1 MWVVRRRRPSS
12 VVCPGSH
19 LEKKLAQELPRDA
32 CVLAARF
39 PLATWTETRHDV
51 HTVKS
56 RGFYVNQLWEY
67 ELDPAVRALREE
79 PDAWNRLTKGSATLG
94 FKHAFAAGA
103 GMIARQVALGAQ
115 EEARGAQLRS

>member
-1 MWVVRRRRPSS
+1 MKEKFVR
-12 VVCPGSH
+12 
-19 LEKKLAQELPRDA
+19 ELPRDA

-56 RGFYVNQLWEY
+56 RGYNVNQLWEY

-79 PDAWNRLTKGSATLG
+79 PSSSPR
-94 FKHAFAAGA
+94 
-103 GMIARQVALGAQ
+103 
-115 EEARGAQLRS
+115 

>member
-1 MWVVRRRRPSS
+1 MPLLSRSK
-12 VVCPGSH
+12 
-19 LEKKLAQELPRDA
+19 EKLARELPRDA

-56 RGFYVNQLWEY
+56 RGYNVNQLWEY

-79 PDAWNRLTKGSATLG
+79 PSSSPPR
-94 FKHAFAAGA
+94 
-103 GMIARQVALGAQ
+103 
-115 EEARGAQLRS
+115 